1 MNSICT
7 ESCNVLEVGNANANW
22 ATYDTSLLPVDLSIH
37 IYMDMLA
44 SVPEGSLQM
53 TYIRRKKFFFF
64 CLVSDKPTGKTKNK
78 KYTVNALNATVT
90 FCM

>member
-64 CLVSDKPTGKTKNK
+64 YVWSATSQQEKQKTKN
-78 KYTVNALNATVT
+78 TQ
-90 FCM
+90 